1 MSSIKVHLNT
11 TATPPV
17 RCEPPE
23 KVKDRGKRRLA
34 WEPASGETFTF
45 VSLTFNDNPGCFSTP
60 TVTATKVTADD
71 DNTGPWSVGTF
82 TYDVVVELNGNE
94 KEVVRSAQR
103 KEIRGARRSIQ
114 PDDQEQLG
122 RLRSGRA

>member
-60 TVTATKVTADD
+60 TVTARKVTADD

-82 TYDVVVELNGNE
+82 TYDVVVELNG
-94 KEVVRSAQR
+94 KEYSTSATKKKSSAPRSA
-103 KEIRGARRSIQ
+103 KKSGA
-114 PDDQEQLG
+114 LG
-122 RLRSGRA
+122 GASSPMIKNN